1 MDIGSRK
8 LRILESTFKEFEI
21 VTNIFYIGSTMKVI
35 LKSSSDDDKPRTILN
50 VKTLVSHSI
59 NGDWLEKEDTGLSFD
74 IPMMSEKAEIF
85 FTNINSFIGCSSHTN
100 DSLLLLDEFPDNDLI
115 LIKDEIRNYMKMVT
129 ELINYQSERKN

>member
-50 VKTLVSHSI
+50 VKTLVSCSI
-59 NGDWLEKEDTGLSFD
+59 NGDWLEKDTGLSFN

-85 FTNINSFIGCSSHTN
+85 FTNINGFTGCGNYTN

>member
-1 MDIGSRK
+1 
-8 LRILESTFKEFEI
+8 
-21 VTNIFYIGSTMKVI
+21 MKVI

-50 VKTLVSHSI
+50 VKTLVSYY
-59 NGDWLEKEDTGLSFD
+59 GDWLEKDTGLSFD

-85 FTNINSFIGCSSHTN
+85 FTNINGFTGCGNYTN

-129 ELINYQSERKN
+129 DLINYQIERKN